1 MINVEKVPYKSIEV
15 EVKSG
20 KLQTISTGDKISF
33 VVEDTGVLKQGTV
46 TGFKGTK
53 PEKVEIEFIPSDGK
67 HKETWSVIEMLDG
80 SLRLVEDEDSEEE
93 DGEDEKENDIEND
106 E

>member
-1 MINVEKVPYKSIEV
+1 MVNVEKVPYKSIEV
-15 EVKSG
+15 ETEVG
-20 KLQTISTGDKISF
+20 IQTISSGNKIRF
-33 VVEDTGVLKQGTV
+33 VTEDGVLKQGTV

-67 HKETWSVIEMLDG
+67 HKETWSVIEMMDS

-93 DGEDEKENDIEND
+93 DGEDEKENDIEDD